1 MLECFP
7 VITNQRFQ
15 IENAILIKVKESPVA
30 ESDYHDSR
38 PYLGHLCS
46 SYWLKP
52 SLTEIVSL
60 VWPSP
65 PTTEMTGKIY
75 SQEKNKDS
83 TLMVGFSCVVLK
95 LPAQRGLWLSERV
108 SLLPALVIMVAVN
121 PQPGLHLSLGGEVRS
136 HHNTVHQPLIC
147 PAVCRPQLGQVVVEV
162 LTDALCDLPGN
173 ETILF
178 PCTAE
183 LTKTF
188 TWIPHWWRHSDML
201 FWLEVWKAAG
211 EVRRSSWEMSVEWT
225 LERTGGTPHWP
236 HWSLTVCVGV
246 SPLRLVRYKNSGEL
260 RLGLRA
266 RQGFPPCVS
275 AGIGTCTARR
285 SAGR

>member
-162 LTDALCDLPGN
+162 LTDALCDLPRN
-173 ETILF
+173 ETILMPSLHCRADQDVHLNSSLVTSF
-178 PCTAE
+178 EYVVLAGGLEGCGWS
-183 LTKTF
+183 KTF
-188 TWIPHWWRHSDML
+188 LLGD
-201 FWLEVWKAAG
+201 VCGVDAG
-211 EVRRSSWEMSVEWT
+211 EDWRDS
-225 LERTGGTPHWP
+225 
-236 HWSLTVCVGV
+236 SLTSLITDSLCR
-246 SPLRLVRYKNSGEL
+246 SLSS
-260 RLGLRA
+260 
-266 RQGFPPCVS
+266 S
-275 AGIGTCTARR
+275 AGKI
-285 SAGR
+285 